1 MDAAVSEGPG
11 SDFGAAGASRQALLD
26 AASDAGLLVL
36 GDRGTGGVDPLLP
49 GASSSAMLHHAPCT
63 VAVVPEPGSA
73 ARRAA

>member
-1 MDAAVSEGPG
+1 M
-11 SDFGAAGASRQALLD
+11 D